1 MRLSHT
7 ELESFHAAILELHQ
21 YRDLEEFVGEAPT
34 ILARVI
40 PRASFSLIPANLGRE
55 AAGLA
60 KQLRAHPSSAPDEQ
74 HWEVCAEIIAEPK
87 GTTLTPSGEQ
97 TARDSITVDRQRILL
112 ELLRPHLDL
121 ACANARHVTLQHS
134 AHRSSEL
141 SKFGL
146 TPRESHVADWLA
158 VGKTNAEIAVILGT
172 SARTIEKH
180 VERVLEK
187 LGVENRTAA
196 ALIISGSSRRS

>member
-21 YRDLEEFVGEAPT
+21 YRDLEEFVAEVPA

-40 PRASFSLIPANLGRE
+40 PRVRFSLLPPNPGRE

-60 KQLRAHPSSAPDEQ
+60 KERRASRSSAPDEQ
-74 HWEVCAEIIAEPK
+74 HGEVFTEIAAEPK

-97 TARDSITVDRQRILL
+97 TARDAIDVDRQRILL
-112 ELLRPHLDL
+112 ELLRPHLEL
-121 ACANARHVTLQHS
+121 ACANARHVTHQHS
-134 AHRSSEL
+134 AHRSPAL

-158 VGKTNAEIAVILGT
+158 VGKTNAEIAVILGA
-172 SARTIEKH
+172 SARSIEKH

-196 ALIISGSSRRS
+196 ALIISESSRRS

>member
-21 YRDLEEFVGEAPT
+21 YRDLEEFVAEVPT

-40 PRASFSLIPANLGRE
+40 PRARFSPLPPHPGQE

-60 KQLRAHPSSAPDEQ
+60 KQLPADPLSAPEEQ
-74 HWEVCAEIIAEPK
+74 QWEVCMEIAAEPT
-87 GTTLTPSGEQ
+87 GATLVPSGDRSVQ
-97 TARDSITVDRQRILL
+97 DSIAADRQRILL

-158 VGKTNAEIAVILGT
+158 VGKTNAEISVILGV

-196 ALIISGSSRRS
+196 AIVISDSSRRS

>member
-1 MRLSHT
+1 MA
-7 ELESFHAAILELHQ
+7 ELPA
-21 YRDLEEFVGEAPT
+21 

-40 PRASFSLIPANLGRE
+40 PRARFTLLPPHPGRE
-55 AAGLA
+55 AAGPA
-60 KQLRAHPSSAPDEQ
+60 KQPRADQSSAPDEQ
-74 HWEVCAEIIAEPK
+74 HGGVFAEIAAEPT

-97 TARDSITVDRQRILL
+97 TARDSIDVDRQRILL
-112 ELLRPHLDL
+112 ELLRPHLEL

-158 VGKTNAEIAVILGT
+158 VGKTNAEIAVILGA

-196 ALIISGSSRRS
+196 ALIISESSRRP